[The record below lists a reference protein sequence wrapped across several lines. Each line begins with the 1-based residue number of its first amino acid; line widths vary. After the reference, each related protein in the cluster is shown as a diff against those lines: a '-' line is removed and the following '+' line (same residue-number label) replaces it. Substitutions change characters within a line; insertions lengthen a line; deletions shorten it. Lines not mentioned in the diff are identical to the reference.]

1 MPLSRRYTPEHAPG
15 DDYTYGMDYSFVI
28 PPGVGIKTGSLEI
41 WENVVPAVPST
52 DFTIGAVSVRGR
64 AVYADLSGGS
74 EGTDYQ
80 LRWNAIDTDGKS
92 WFRTALLL
100 CAQTS

>member
-1 MPLSRRYTPEHAPG
+1 M
-15 DDYTYGMDYSFVI
+15 I
-28 PPGVGIKTGSLEI
+28 PPGVGITSGQLEI

-52 DFTIGAVSVRGR
+52 DFVVGPVQVRGR
-64 AVYADLSGGS
+64 AVYANLSGGA

-80 LRWNAIDTDGKS
+80 FRWNAIDTDGKS
-92 WFRTALLL
+92 WWRTALLL